1 MGAITVTTVLSNE
14 LNANTRKATLLLT
27 LPASYDTGGSVLD
40 LSAVTGGGF
49 TKVYGVTRLG
59 VSPAANDKY
68 HLSFVPAASYAPS
81 TPVVKIRDLSAA
93 SDAEVASTTDL
104 SATTVVVEVT
114 GV

>member
-1 MGAITVTTVLSNE
+1 MGAIAITTVLTNE

-27 LPASYDTGGSVLD
+27 LPASYDTGGSVID

-49 TKVYGVTRLG
+49 TKVYGLARLG
-59 VSPAANDKY
+59 VSPAASDKY
-68 HLSFVPAASYAPS
+68 HLSFVPAASYAAA

-104 SATTVVVEVT
+104 SGTTVVVEVT